1 MSKLHLNITGMTC
14 VNCANAITRA
24 TKKIKGVKSASI
36 SLSDNSGIFELENQ
50 SVEQKIIEKIKA
62 LGFGVAHDFNE
73 LLIAQAKEQKVLAI
87 KLAISA
93 VSSGLI
99 MLFHFGLISASHD
112 FIALSS
118 LILCSLCMLC
128 GTSFYTHALRSLKE
142 KNFDMNTLVSLG
154 VFSAFFYSL
163 FAYFAG
169 SHELYFDSP
178 AMIISFV
185 LLGKFLESKA
195 RAKTSLRLK
204 SLMDLKPK
212 IAHLLLADGT
222 EKQIKASE
230 LKIGDIISIKPGEH
244 APSDAIITYGG
255 AEFDESAING
265 ESLPRYKSVGENI
278 FGGSTNINGTILAKI
293 AKNPKESLLEGIIS
307 SLQQSASKKLN
318 IARLADK
325 ISNIFVPSVIG
336 VSLLTLIIWSFFDV
350 NRAAICAISVLVIS
364 CPCAL
369 GLATPIAIVCALS
382 KGSKSGILIKN
393 PAIIEL
399 IKAAKI
405 VAFDKTGTLTKGSL
419 SVSATSL
426 NDDDLRLAGFLSKAS
441 SHPISKAISKYASTS
456 KGAKGIK
463 ELAGLGIEYEENGV
477 LMLLGSIKLLQ
488 NHGVVLNESQ
498 KEQILAQ
505 NAALA
510 LLAVDGEYRGFIAL
524 SDEIKEGAKEL
535 ISKLKAKGLK
545 CVMLSGDNDKNA
557 GQISR
562 ELRLDEYHAGLLPN
576 EKVELLRGFGGSVIF
591 VGDGINDALA
601 MKEAMIG
608 VAISNSSDISKDAS
622 DIIIIKDDI
631 KALSE
636 LFSLGQKALKII
648 KQNLFWAFCYNAL
661 CIPLAAGVFGGA
673 GVFLTPAIA
682 AFAMSSSSVIVVLN
696 SLRLLR

>member
-24 TKKIKGVKSASI
+24 TKKLEGVKSANI
-36 SLSDNSGIFELENQ
+36 SLSDNSGIFELENESYQ
-50 SVEQKIIEKIKA
+50 EKVIEKIKA

-73 LLIAQAKEQKVLAI
+73 LLTAQAKEQKILGI
-87 KLAISA
+87 KLVISA
-93 VSSGLI
+93 ICSGVI
-99 MLFHFGLISASHD
+99 MLFHFGLVPASHD
-112 FIALSS
+112 FIALAS
-118 LILCSLCMLC
+118 LILCSICLLC
-128 GTSFYTHALRSLKE
+128 GSSFYTHALRSLKE

-163 FAYFAG
+163 YAFFAG

-195 RAKTSLRLK
+195 RAKTSLHLK

-212 IAHLLLADGT
+212 IAHLVLSDGT
-222 EKQIKASE
+222 EKDIKASE
-230 LKIGDIISIKPGEH
+230 LKIGDIISIKVGEH

-278 FGGSTNINGTILAKI
+278 FGGSTNVSGTLLAKI
-293 AKNPKESLLEGIIS
+293 AKNPKESLLESIII

-325 ISNIFVPSVIG
+325 ISNIFVPAVISI
-336 VSLLTLIIWSFFDV
+336 SLLTLIVWSFFDTSKAV
-350 NRAAICAISVLVIS
+350 MCAISVLVIS

-399 IKAAKI
+399 IKGAKI

-419 SVSATSL
+419 SVIATSL
-426 NDDDLRLAGFLSKAS
+426 NAEDLGLAGFLSKAS
-441 SHPISKAISKYASTS
+441 SHPISKAISDFAGAK

-477 LMLLGSIKLLQ
+477 LMLLGSEKLLEK
-488 NHGVVLNESQ
+488 HGVRLNEAQ
-498 KEQILAQ
+498 KKEILAQ
-505 NAALA
+505 SGALA
-510 LLAVDGEYRGFIAL
+510 LLAVGGCYRGFVAL
-524 SDEIKEGAKEL
+524 GDEIKTGAKEL
-535 ISKLKAKGLK
+535 ITELKAQGLK
-545 CVMLSGDNDKNA
+545 CVMLSGDKNA
-557 GQISR
+557 KKMSD
-562 ELRLDEYHAGLLPN
+562 ELGLDECYAGLLPQQKAEILKGLEN
-576 EKVELLRGFGGSVIF
+576 CAF

-608 VAISNSSDISKDAS
+608 VAMSGASDISKDAG
-622 DIIIIKDDI
+622 DIVIIKDDI

-636 LFSLGQKALKII
+636 LFSLGQNALKII

-661 CIPLAAGVFGGA
+661 CIPLSAGVFGAWGL
-673 GVFLTPAIA
+673 FLSPAIA

>member
-1 MSKLHLNITGMTC
+1 M
-14 VNCANAITRA
+14 
-24 TKKIKGVKSASI
+24 
-36 SLSDNSGIFELENQ
+36 
-50 SVEQKIIEKIKA
+50 
-62 LGFGVAHDFNE
+62 
-73 LLIAQAKEQKVLAI
+73 
-87 KLAISA
+87 
-93 VSSGLI
+93 
-99 MLFHFGLISASHD
+99 
-112 FIALSS
+112 
-118 LILCSLCMLC
+118 
-128 GTSFYTHALRSLKE
+128 
-142 KNFDMNTLVSLG
+142 
-154 VFSAFFYSL
+154 
-163 FAYFAG
+163 
-169 SHELYFDSP
+169 
-178 AMIISFV
+178 
-185 LLGKFLESKA
+185 
-195 RAKTSLRLK
+195 
-204 SLMDLKPK
+204 
-212 IAHLLLADGT
+212 
-222 EKQIKASE
+222 
-230 LKIGDIISIKPGEH
+230 
-244 APSDAIITYGG
+244 
-255 AEFDESAING
+255 
-265 ESLPRYKSVGENI
+265 
-278 FGGSTNINGTILAKI
+278 
-293 AKNPKESLLEGIIS
+293 
-307 SLQQSASKKLN
+307 
-318 IARLADK
+318 
-325 ISNIFVPSVIG
+325 
-336 VSLLTLIIWSFFDV
+336 
-350 NRAAICAISVLVIS
+350 
-364 CPCAL
+364 
-369 GLATPIAIVCALS
+369 
-382 KGSKSGILIKN
+382 
-393 PAIIEL
+393 
-399 IKAAKI
+399 
-405 VAFDKTGTLTKGSL
+405 
-419 SVSATSL
+419 SATSL

-510 LLAVDGEYRGFIAL
+510 LLAVGGEYRGFIAL

-545 CVMLSGDNDKNA
+545 CVMLSGDNEKNA

-562 ELRLDEYHAGLLPN
+562 ELRLDEYYAGLLPN
-576 EKVELLRGFGGSVIF
+576 EKVELLRGFGGSVVF

-661 CIPLAAGVFGGA
+661 CIPLSAGVFGGA

>member
-1 MSKLHLNITGMTC
+1 MTC

-24 TKKIKGVKSASI
+24 TKKLEGIKSANI
-36 SLSDNSGIFELENQ
+36 SLSDNSGIFECE
-50 SVEQKIIEKIKA
+50 SEACESRIIEKIKA

-73 LLIAQAKEQKVLAI
+73 LLKAQEKEQKILAI
-87 KLAISA
+87 KLIISA
-93 VSSGLI
+93 ICSGVI
-99 MLFHFGLISASHD
+99 MLFHFGLIPASHD
-112 FIALSS
+112 FIALTS
-118 LILCSLCMLC
+118 LILCSICLLC
-128 GTSFYTHALRSLKE
+128 GTSFYAHALRSLKE

-163 FAYFAG
+163 YAFFAG

-222 EKQIKASE
+222 EKDIKASE
-230 LKIGDIISIKPGEH
+230 LKIGDIISIKVGEH

-278 FGGSTNINGTILAKI
+278 FGGSTNINGTLLAKI
-293 AKNPKESLLEGIIS
+293 IKNPKESLLEGIIA

-325 ISNIFVPSVIG
+325 ISNIFVPTVIAISV
-336 VSLLTLIIWSFFDV
+336 LTLIIWSFFDTSKAV
-350 NRAAICAISVLVIS
+350 MCAISVLVIS

-369 GLATPIAIVCALS
+369 GLATPIGIVCALS

-399 IKAAKI
+399 IKSAKI

-419 SVSATSL
+419 SVIATSL
-426 NDDDLRLAGFLSKAS
+426 NSDDLRLAGFLSKAS
-441 SHPISKAISKYASTS
+441 THPISKAISEYCAKDSTQES
-456 KGAKGIK
+456 PKGIK
-463 ELAGLGIEYEENGV
+463 ELAGLGIVCAEKNA
-477 LMLLGSIKLLQ
+477 LLGSIKLLE
-488 NHGVVLNESQ
+488 NHGVVLNENQ
-498 KEQILAQ
+498 KAEILGLDGAIS
-505 NAALA
+505 
-510 LLAVDGEYRGFIAL
+510 LLAVDGEYKGYIAL
-524 SDEIKEGAKEL
+524 NDESKEGAKEL
-535 ISKLKAKGLK
+535 ISELKAKGLK
-545 CVMLSGDNDKNA
+545 TLMLSGDNEKNA
-557 GQISR
+557 KKMSD
-562 ELRLDEYHAGLLPN
+562 ELGLDECFAGLLPD
-576 EKVELLRGFGGSVIF
+576 EKARILEDKNAVFI
-591 VGDGINDALA
+591 GDGINDALA
-601 MKEAMIG
+601 MKASLIG
-608 VAISNSSDISKDAS
+608 VAVGGASDISKDAG
-622 DIIIIKDDI
+622 DIVIIKDDI

-636 LFSLGQKALKII
+636 LFALGENALKII

-661 CIPLAAGVFGGA
+661 CIPLSAGVFGGM
-673 GVFLTPAIA
+673 GVFLSPAIA
-682 AFAMSSSSVIVVLN
+682 AAAMSSSSVIVVLN